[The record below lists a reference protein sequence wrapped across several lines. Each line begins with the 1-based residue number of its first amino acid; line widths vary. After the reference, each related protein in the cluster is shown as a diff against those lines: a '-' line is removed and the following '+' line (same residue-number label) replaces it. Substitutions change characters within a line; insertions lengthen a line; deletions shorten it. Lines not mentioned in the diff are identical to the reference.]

1 MANEIDI
8 DIGTFNLD
16 ETNKV
21 AINDINIRI
30 SKKLSQSK
38 IPKQEGSIIPVAK
51 RAEIDIALSGTII
64 GTDYDNLRANLDN
77 LKAAFESE
85 AEQKLTL
92 DDDRFI
98 MVQYKDFSY
107 SYETLRTFSKFS
119 VTVVASYPL
128 WLSET
133 LSSDERVPTSGVGY
147 TINNPGNAPT
157 RLKVTITAPAGGIS
171 DDCVLENT
179 TKNDLMKY
187 RGTIAAGKSLIVNDR
202 MDQDD
207 QTVTND
213 GVEDWANFEGD
224 FLSLDP
230 GDNTIKFTGTSGST
244 VKLEFRGAWY

>member
-21 AINDINIRI
+21 AVSDINIRA

-38 IPKQEGSIIPVAK
+38 IPKAEGSIIPVSMKAV
-51 RAEIDIALSGTII
+51 IDISLSGTII
-64 GTDYDNLRANLDN
+64 GTDYDNLRTNLDN
-77 LKAAFESE
+77 LKAAFESSSE
-85 AEQKLTL
+85 EKLTL

-98 MVQYKDFSY
+98 MVQYKDFSIK
-107 SYETLRTFSKFS
+107 YETLRTFCKFS
-119 VTVVASYPL
+119 VSLIASYPV

-171 DDCVLENT
+171 DDCQLENT
-179 TKNDLMKY
+179 TKNELMKY
-187 RGTIAAGKSLIVNDR
+187 RGAIAAGKSLVVNDR
-202 MDQDD
+202 TDQDD
-207 QTVTND
+207 QTVEND
-213 GVEDWANFEGD
+213 GTEDWANFEGD
-224 FLSLDP
+224 FITLDP
-230 GDNTIKFTGTSGST
+230 GDNTIEFTGTTGAT
-244 VKLEFRGAWY
+244 VKLEYRGAWY